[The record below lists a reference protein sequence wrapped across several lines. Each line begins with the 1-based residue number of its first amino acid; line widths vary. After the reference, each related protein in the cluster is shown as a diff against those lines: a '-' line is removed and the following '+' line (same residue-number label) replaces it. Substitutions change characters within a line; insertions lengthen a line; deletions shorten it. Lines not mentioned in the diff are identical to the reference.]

1 MKSLKYLFTMSL
13 MFLGLVCFAQSGQ
26 TVKALLVDE
35 GSGEPVGFATVSLT
49 PAGQTAVSKYAQSAD
64 DGRVTL
70 NSVKGG
76 KYTFKVDLMG
86 YRPYSSEITVEGKTL
101 DLGTIKLSLDATVL
115 DAASVSAVGNPV
127 IVKKD
132 TVEYTASSFKTT
144 DNDMLEDLLKKLPGV
159 EVSDDGS
166 ITANGET
173 ISKIAR
179 RYGVST
185 TSLKRWNGL
194 RSNRIRRG
202 QRLKINTYVK
212 VEADEDA
219 EFTVTVNVTNTG
231 DTDGK
236 ETVLWF
242 IQDPVSSISRP
253 VKELKHFEKRMIRAG
268 ETETFRFEIDP
279 MKDLAY
285 YDSEGVKHLE
295 AGEFRIIVGDRTC
308 SFILE

>member
-173 ISKIAR
+173 ISKITRTSPR
-179 RYGVST
+179 RWST
-185 TSLKRWNGL
+185 
-194 RSNRIRRG
+194 
-202 QRLKINTYVK
+202 
-212 VEADEDA
+212 A
-219 EFTVTVNVTNTG
+219 
-231 DTDGK
+231 
-236 ETVLWF
+236 
-242 IQDPVSSISRP
+242 SR
-253 VKELKHFEKRMIRAG
+253 
-268 ETETFRFEIDP
+268 
-279 MKDLAY
+279 
-285 YDSEGVKHLE
+285 
-295 AGEFRIIVGDRTC
+295 
-308 SFILE
+308 